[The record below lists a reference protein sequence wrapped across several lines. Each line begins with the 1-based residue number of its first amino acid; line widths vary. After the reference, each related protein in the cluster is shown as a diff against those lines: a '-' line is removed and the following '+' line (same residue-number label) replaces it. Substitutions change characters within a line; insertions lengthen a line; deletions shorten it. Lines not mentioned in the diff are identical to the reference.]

1 MKNTKMSVIITLW
14 ALMGKSKKSYATP
27 SWHSIETLLLKY
39 HKVKVKRRWIFQCLR
54 DMADEGLV
62 ARRKRYRLN
71 GEAKIEQLPGIIT
84 FTLAGLKYLVA
95 KKVAGAYQALKDMM
109 AWIQGKD
116 RRFPER
122 KDIAPDMSDAE
133 IQENLGRLRDIIREI
148 V

>member
-1 MKNTKMSVIITLW
+1 MKNTKTSVIITLW
-14 ALMGKSKKSYATP
+14 ALMGKSKKSYSTP
-27 SWHSIETLLLKY
+27 AWRALETLLEKY
-39 HKVKVKRRWIFQCLR
+39 HHVKVKRRWIFQCLR
-54 DMADEGLV
+54 DMADEGLI

-71 GEAKIEQLPGIIT
+71 AEAKIEQLPGIIT
-84 FTLAGLKYLVA
+84 FTLEGLKYLVA

-122 KDIAPDMSDAE
+122 RDIAPDMTDAE
-133 IQENLGRLRDIIREI
+133 IQDNLGRLRNLIDEI